1 MNSLAFDRLLIPL
14 EPRPRKVSAMHMV
27 SGHMVSARQLAAP
40 ASGQGAAELGDLPE
54 WNLADLYSGME
65 APELKRDIARAAS
78 EAIAFEGRWKGT
90 LAAEAERGAAGRLGE
105 ALRTYEA
112 LEELIGRIV
121 S

>member
-1 MNSLAFDRLLIPL
+1 MMFGQR
-14 EPRPRKVSAMHMV
+14 
-27 SGHMVSARQLAAP
+27 LAAT
-40 ASGQGAAELGDLPE
+40 ASGQAAAELGDLPE

-78 EAIAFEGRWKGT
+78 DAIAFEVRWKGT

-105 ALRTYEA
+105 ALKAYEA

-121 S
+121 SYAGLVYAGNTA